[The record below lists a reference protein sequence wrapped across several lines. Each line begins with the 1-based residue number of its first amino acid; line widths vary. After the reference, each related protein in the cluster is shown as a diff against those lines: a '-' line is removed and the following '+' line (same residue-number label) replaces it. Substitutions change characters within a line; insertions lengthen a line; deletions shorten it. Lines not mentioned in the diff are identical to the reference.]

1 MTKYAVHFQ
10 QVIVRS
16 QEAGSGDEHM
26 VSRVGFVLDVD
37 GQRKGA
43 FYSDLKQ
50 TVGASM
56 APDAIEVGPPMGY
69 SGRFDQN
76 KFADEA
82 RKYFL
87 EAVGP
92 RGRVYQFAS
101 TSHVNM
107 EDCIAMMSKTVMFES
122 M

>member
-1 MTKYAVHFQ
+1 MTKYAVHFEQ
-10 QVIVRS
+10 IIVKA
-16 QEAGSGDEHM
+16 QEAGSTDEHM

-37 GQRKGA
+37 GQRKGT

-50 TVGASM
+50 TVGAPM
-56 APDAIEVGPPMGY
+56 APEAIEVGPPMGY
-69 SGRFDQN
+69 SGRFEQN
-76 KFADEA
+76 TFADET

-92 RGRVYQFAS
+92 RGKVYQFAS
-101 TSHVNM
+101 TAQVNM
-107 EDCIAMMSKTVMFES
+107 KYCAAVMRKTVMFES